1 MAGHTTATT
10 FDDNNLYTVPDVQDP
25 SGTMFAGFKA
35 MGIDAIGSVITRGV
49 LLDVFTSKKEQL
61 VSQGADVSI

>member
-1 MAGHTTATT
+1 
-10 FDDNNLYTVPDVQDP
+10 
-25 SGTMFAGFKA
+25 

-61 VSQGADVSI
+61 VSQGADVSNFPPAGFFYTSEDRTLREDHITLCCRRV